1 MVSKKKSRLSKQ
13 KSKSSPKHII
23 DVIEPS
29 QMKKYLKMRNKKQK
43 PLLVWYHAKGCG
55 HCTAMSDEWNKFVK
69 NRENNSSL
77 NIAKIENQFI
87 PNEER
92 DQEQIYGYPTIKL
105 FLNGKSNEFD
115 LNRYEGRTE
124 TAFNS
129 FIDNNLN
136 VQSGGGLRNKKRSN
150 RRNKKTNKRTN
161 KKTNK
166 RTNKRSNKRSNRRQR
181 GGKGMLDHI
190 EDKMQ
195 VLENMLGNYSYDK

>member
-1 MVSKKKSRLSKQ
+1 MVSKKSRLSKK

-23 DVIEPS
+23 DVMELS

-43 PLLVWYHAKGCG
+43 PLLVWYHAEGCG

-87 PNEER
+87 PDEER

-115 LNRYEGRTE
+115 LNRYGGRTE
-124 TAFNS
+124 AAFNS
-129 FIDNNLN
+129 FINNNVN

-150 RRNKKTNKRTN
+150 RRNRRTNKRNNRQRKRTN
-161 KKTNK
+161 K
-166 RTNKRSNKRSNRRQR
+166 RQR